1 MKLILMVLLVLNG
14 ISNIPTMKTYYC
26 DFGWRG
32 GVVVVADNAEEA
44 LKLISQQSHNIPSS
58 LDRLTEI
65 KPGEVY
71 TFFGGS

>member
-1 MKLILMVLLVLNG
+1 
-14 ISNIPTMKTYYC
+14 MKTYYC

-32 GVVVVADNAEEA
+32 GVVVVANNAEEA
-44 LKLISQQSHNIPSS
+44 LKLISQQSHNVPSS

>member
-1 MKLILMVLLVLNG
+1 
-14 ISNIPTMKTYYC
+14 MKTYYC

-32 GVVVVADNAEEA
+32 GVVVVAENAEEA
-44 LKLISQQSHNIPSS
+44 LKLISQQSHNVPTS